1 MVQSEGTACPI
12 ETNYTLHLSTMD
24 GTAGNFSLAI
34 FFFCWLTS
42 KTVAVASMDYSAPEM
57 LLMFDP
63 CVTQSCVS
71 LPIKDDGVLEYVQ
84 ENFTVHLAH
93 SYELATKENLTSRI
107 LLGVEEATV
116 AIRDDE
122 PGKA

>member
-1 MVQSEGTACPI
+1 
-12 ETNYTLHLSTMD
+12 
-24 GTAGNFSLAI
+24 
-34 FFFCWLTS
+34 
-42 KTVAVASMDYSAPEM
+42 
-57 LLMFDP
+57 MFGP

-71 LPIKDDGVLEYVQ
+71 LPIKDDSVLEYVQ

-93 SYELATKENLTSRI
+93 SYELATKENLASRI